1 MKRAKIIIIM
11 IVICLISP
19 WAFPSAVAAPPKNE
33 TILETVFSEL
43 ERHVIEEYYRNKYGK
58 RLREDKRKAKGKKGK
73 GKKNKQKGLPP
84 GLAKRDTLPPGLAKQ
99 LQKNGRLPPGLEKRD
114 IPSGLRSMLPRRLPG
129 QKRVVVDN
137 DILLIEE
144 ATGVILDILEDIF

>member
-1 MKRAKIIIIM
+1 MKRAKIIIIT
-11 IVICLISP
+11 IAICLISP
-19 WAFPSAVAAPPKNE
+19 WAFPSAVVASPKNE

-43 ERHVIEEYYRNKYGK
+43 ERHVIEDYYRNKYGK
-58 RLREDKRKAKGKKGK
+58 SLKEGKRKAKGKGK

-114 IPSGLRSMLPRRLPG
+114 LPSGLRSTLPRRLPG

-144 ATGVILDILEDIF
+144 ATGLILDILEDIF